1 MSAPGTNIEAIAEDL
16 YWINTPVDSQANPDG
31 FSFNQYLLIDES
43 PLLFHTGLL
52 GMFDAVSQAIET
64 VIPLSELRYISF
76 CHVEADECG
85 ALNKF
90 LQAAPQAK
98 ALCGKVA
105 AMTSVNDLAVRPPL
119 ILSDGEQLSLGQK
132 SVTWLDAPHV
142 PHGWEN
148 GFLFESTSRTLF
160 CGDLFTQPGREH
172 QPLADDILET
182 SEQMRGY
189 MDYFAHGVNTGP
201 VLERLASLNPQTLA
215 CMHGS
220 AFHGD
225 GAALLRE
232 LAMRLAQSTI

>member
-1 MSAPGTNIEAIAEDL
+1 MSTPSTQIKAITEDL
-16 YWINTPVDSQANPDG
+16 YWINTPVDSPANPDG

-64 VIPLSELRYISF
+64 VIPLSELKYISF

-90 LQAAPQAK
+90 LEAAPQAK
-98 ALCGKVA
+98 ALCGQVG
-105 AMTSVNDLAVRPPL
+105 AMTSVNDLAIRPPH
-119 ILSDGEQLSLGQK
+119 ILSDGEQLSLGEK
-132 SVTWLDAPHV
+132 VVTWLDAPHV

-182 SEQMRGY
+182 SEQMRGF
-189 MDYFAHGVNTGP
+189 MDYFAHGANTGT
-201 VLERLASLNPQTLA
+201 VLERLASLNPKTLA